1 MKMFFI
7 TAMLV
12 FSASPLHAKL
22 KILTEDAPPLNYVKN
37 GKPDGVAV
45 AIVNELRKR
54 TGETSEIE
62 VVPWARGYDDVTKN
76 PDVMLFSTTRT
87 EARENLFKWV
97 GPLAQKKWVFVK
109 KKGSPITITSLD
121 DAKKLKSVGAYKD
134 DAKEQFLKEKGF
146 TNVDSASE
154 DKLNFKKLT
163 MGRIEIWIT
172 GEDDLKDHAKAL
184 GEDLGQVEVAHVVDV
199 KKLSIAFSKQ
209 TSDDVVKKWQA
220 AYDTMVKDGTLKKI
234 HEQYG
239 SKID

>member
-12 FSASPLHAKL
+12 FSTTPIHAKL

-37 GKPDGVAV
+37 GKPDGVSV

-62 VVPWARGYDDVTKN
+62 VVPWARGYDDVSKN

-97 GPLAQKKWVFVK
+97 GPLAQKRWVFVK

-134 DAKEQFLKEKGF
+134 DAKEQLLKEKGF

-163 MGRIEIWIT
+163 MGRIELWIT
-172 GEDDLKDHAKAL
+172 GEDDLKDHAKSL
-184 GEDLGQVEVAHVVDV
+184 GEDLGQVEIAHVVDV

-220 AYDTMVKDGTLKKI
+220 AYDSMVKDGTLKKI